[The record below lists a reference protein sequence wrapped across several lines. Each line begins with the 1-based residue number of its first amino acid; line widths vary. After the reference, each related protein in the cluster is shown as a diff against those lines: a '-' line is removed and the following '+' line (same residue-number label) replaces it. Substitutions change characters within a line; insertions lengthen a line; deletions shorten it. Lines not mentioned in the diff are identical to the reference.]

1 MTSKGTSFSM
11 ENLFICMGNIYC
23 ESILISLSTWK
34 IDDFNITLIY
44 GIPAKKVKCKN
55 ESPPQ
60 NFLTDKI

>member
-11 ENLFICMGNIYC
+11 KKLFICARNIYC
-23 ESILISLSTWK
+23 ESILISLLTWK
-34 IDDFNITLIY
+34 IDDFKITLIY

-55 ESPPQ
+55 ESLPQ